1 MVAMIIR
8 IGSCISYYSYIKP
21 QLSWLAHAVFP
32 VVYHTI
38 PTSNHNNRR
47 SESLL
52 SVLYIILFLHQTT
65 TLDHDLLDSLCCIS
79 YYSYIKPQQPRHCVS
94 WQDGCISYYSYI
106 KPQLLAQ
113 TGIPFQ
119 VVYHTIPTSNH
130 NSAQA
135 SRTTREVVYHTIPT
149 SNHNSMPNHTF
160 RVMVVYHTIPTSN
173 HNWIM
178 LSKLPEKVVY
188 HTIPTS
194 NHNWI
199 CRLTLT
205 VVVVYHTIP
214 TSNHNL

>member
-1 MVAMIIR
+1 MIIR

-106 KPQLLAQ
+106 KPQLCS
-113 TGIPFQ
+113 GIPNHSRSCISYYSYIKPQQFSPITCTSV

-130 NSAQA
+130 NSVI
-135 SRTTREVVYHTIPT
+135 SSWMVSEVVYHTIPT
-149 SNHNSMPNHTF
+149 SNHNLS
-160 RVMVVYHTIPTSN
+160 VSILACVAVVYHTIPTSN
-173 HNWIM
+173 HNQA
-178 LSKLPEKVVY
+178 
-188 HTIPTS
+188 
-194 NHNWI
+194 
-199 CRLTLT
+199 
-205 VVVVYHTIP
+205 
-214 TSNHNL
+214 